1 MNALLI
7 VGLCVLFLIVIVVV
21 FVIIFVKVNASSSK
35 KMNVSSVAKPNDAA
49 TQKRVNEHEI
59 MTGLMDNGTWIDE
72 DLDDPKTLEYYG
84 IKGGDILAE
93 EEDEEDSEGELEEEA
108 DDDAEVEEAENTI
121 RGKTTKYEDDIITL
135 GGNNVGN
142 SGGKANKVDPNKPI
156 VVMFSNLG
164 ASPMIWSNAIRNK
177 AEFEE
182 LNFVKKL
189 KRIGE
194 IHYVEFPFNNINYY
208 YNPEDPKIAKIFKM
222 YKEQNA
228 YSPDI
233 NFTLEDLDFK
243 KLCTRAYN
251 DVVDKYGSS
260 HDFIVVGHSH
270 GCDLAKLFCKMYKSK
285 CKLCV
290 CINDQPHVLNYYK
303 KHNGR
308 KIKSLTK
315 PVNSENKLKKAL
327 NTLSTTSNKKEANEI
342 YEHIQNLI
350 IYYFFKNRFENFD
363 PKIYVPT
370 LFFKAIPSKPV
381 DEEKVMA
388 RLNRKQKRETAKDPN
403 MKLFKF
409 LKDAESNIWWN
420 QKYSD
425 AIIRA
430 IKKFL

>member
-7 VGLCVLFLIVIVVV
+7 VGLCVLFLIIIVIVFVV
-21 FVIIFVKVNASSSK
+21 IFVKISGSSSNTK
-35 KMNVSSVAKPNDAA
+35 VTIKSKDREHIVVTANGMPSNESWLGNDVNLEEFKDNKVSGG
-49 TQKRVNEHEI
+49 
-59 MTGLMDNGTWIDE
+59 GL
-72 DLDDPKTLEYYG
+72 LDDVDDL
-84 IKGGDILAE
+84 
-93 EEDEEDSEGELEEEA
+93 EEDEDDLGEDEDDLEEE
-108 DDDAEVEEAENTI
+108 EELEGDLEYFED
-121 RGKTTKYEDDIITL
+121 RGGEKGEFEEYASNVVVV
-135 GGNNVGN
+135 GGAK
-142 SGGKANKVDPNKPI
+142 SDPNKPI
-156 VVMFSNLG
+156 IIMFGNIG
-164 ASPMIWSNAIRNK
+164 ATPLLWSNAIRSK
-177 AEFEE
+177 PELEE
-182 LNFVKKL
+182 INFVKKL

-194 IHYVEFPFNNINYY
+194 IHNVDLPFNNINYY
-208 YNPEDPKIAKIFKM
+208 YNPSDPKISKIFNI

-243 KLCTRAYN
+243 KICTKIHN
-251 DVVDKYGSS
+251 DVTEKYGSS
-260 HDFIVVGHSH
+260 REYIIVGHSN
-270 GCDLAKLFCKMYKSK
+270 GCDLARMFCKHYKSK

-290 CINDQPHVLNYYK
+290 FINDQPYVLNYYK
-303 KHNGR
+303 KNNGR

-327 NTLSTTSNKKEANEI
+327 NTLQTTSNKKEANEI

-350 IYYFFKNRFENFD
+350 MYYYCKNRFENFD

-381 DEEKVMA
+381 DNEKVFA
-388 RLNRKQKRETAKDPN
+388 RLNRKQKRESAKDSN

-409 LKDAESNIWWN
+409 FKDAESNIWWN

-425 AIIRA
+425 AIVRA